1 MSKPHPLSIPIE
13 SLRPGTFTDGNNAT
27 WSFSE
32 GDIADLAAGYDATR
46 NPAPVVIGHPKM
58 DSPAVGIISAASK
71 VGENRITSYNVCYT
85 KLLRIHRREVQ

>member
-32 GDIADLAAGYDATR
+32 GDIADLAAGYDVTYF
-46 NPAPVVIGHPKM
+46 PVAGR
-58 DSPAVGIISAASK
+58 GTAAEA
-71 VGENRITSYNVCYT
+71 GQRRID
-85 KLLRIHRREVQ
+85 RRRQDAAAMHMANIAAHDAE